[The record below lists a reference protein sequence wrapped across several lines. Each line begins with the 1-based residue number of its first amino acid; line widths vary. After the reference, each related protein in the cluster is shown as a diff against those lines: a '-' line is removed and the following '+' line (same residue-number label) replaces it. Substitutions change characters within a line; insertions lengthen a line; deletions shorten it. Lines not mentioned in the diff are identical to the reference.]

1 MLVPL
6 NWLPEER
13 LRRHLHHWL
22 WWRDPLSA
30 YHSKSIRNIS
40 GLYRYH
46 ITRVSRREPHNLH
59 LLLRNFNHLR
69 LKPNPLIWKSHPVI
83 ELRSNICGKL
93 SSMES
98 RLKSPFKL
106 FRLFDQKIDFKDLVA
121 YLPPPISMR
130 VLEIHLLSCIFRR
143 ILKNS
148 DQKKVEFV
156 QENHIRRRRR
166 SVYLYCD
173 LPECTL

>member
-1 MLVPL
+1 
-6 NWLPEER
+6 
-13 LRRHLHHWL
+13 
-22 WWRDPLSA
+22 
-30 YHSKSIRNIS
+30 
-40 GLYRYH
+40 
-46 ITRVSRREPHNLH
+46 
-59 LLLRNFNHLR
+59 
-69 LKPNPLIWKSHPVI
+69 
-83 ELRSNICGKL
+83 
-93 SSMES
+93 
-98 RLKSPFKL
+98 
-106 FRLFDQKIDFKDLVA
+106 
-121 YLPPPISMR
+121 MR